1 MHKKHKKHRNHQ
13 LKTLNDFLKGK
24 EIILPEEVEEV
35 VEPDVLM
42 VTEKADNKGK
52 EVKHLP
58 LDPPNVLIM
67 RRKSVRQFPGGQRVA
82 MYYVDKI
89 DKYVT
94 VPYTAMQWS
103 ASTPEEVE
111 YSGEVIGEGV
121 ITQLR
126 NIVKDNLYDR
136 VQFEDGKRMLVTV
149 DLAETILRVY
159 SVLNESNKE
168 QLAEMAN
175 KNKEHFGRVI
185 DFALKNLK

>member
-1 MHKKHKKHRNHQ
+1 M
-13 LKTLNDFLKGK
+13 KTLNDFLKGK

-42 VTEKADNKGK
+42 VTEEPNYHIGVEK
-52 EVKHLP
+52 EKQVHHLP
-58 LDPPNVLIM
+58 IDPPNVLIM
-67 RRKSVRQFPGGQRVA
+67 RRKSVRQFPNGQRVA
-82 MYYVDKI
+82 LYYVDKI

-103 ASTPEEVE
+103 ASTPEEVQ

-121 ITQLR
+121 ISQLR
-126 NIVKDNLYDR
+126 NIIEDNSYDR

-149 DLAETILRVY
+149 DLAEKILRVY
-159 SVLNESNKE
+159 NVLNESNKK

>member
-1 MHKKHKKHRNHQ
+1 M
-13 LKTLNDFLKGK
+13 KTLNDFLKGK

-35 VEPDVLM
+35 VEPEVLM
-42 VTEKADNKGK
+42 VSEEPNYPIGVEKEKQ
-52 EVKHLP
+52 VHHLP
-58 LDPPNVLIM
+58 IDPPNVLIM
-67 RRKSVRQFPGGQRVA
+67 RRKSVRQFPNGQRVA
-82 MYYVDKI
+82 LYYVDKI

-103 ASTPEEVE
+103 ASTPEEVQ

-121 ITQLR
+121 ISQLR
-126 NIVKDNLYDR
+126 NIIEDNSYDR

-159 SVLNESNKE
+159 NVLNESNKK